1 MTTAKV
7 TKYKDPSTLNIFGV
21 GDLVYCT
28 NGYTTYIVL
37 VTRPTNK
44 KGYFGGTIVANPT
57 GKGSYTIGNNHTMFL
72 AKEYKPFYGSIT
84 LKSTRDEQSKY

>member
-1 MTTAKV
+1 MMTV
-7 TKYKDPSTLNIFGV
+7 TVKRYKKSPLRKIFGV
-21 GDLVYCT
+21 GDLVHCT

-57 GKGSYTIGNNHTMFL
+57 GKGSYTIGNNHAMFL
-72 AKEYKPFYGSIT
+72 ARDYEPFYGTVT
-84 LKSTRDEQSKY
+84 LKRTEG